1 MQQLRDLKIW
11 VRLVVGISLILVIAG
26 SGLVA
31 WTTMKQRETAILQ
44 AQDFSRSVHL
54 MTMSSLT
61 GMMLT
66 GTIGQ
71 RAVYI
76 DQVRKSEDIRELRVL
91 RGEAVA
97 NQFGAGTA
105 EETQTDAVEQ
115 RVMQS
120 KAAHFEVVS
129 ENGGENLRAVIP
141 VIAQKDYLGK
151 DCLTCH
157 IVPEGTVLG
166 AVSMRISLDKVNAA
180 MRDFRV
186 MTLLAALGLIVPVIA
201 FIYLYTK
208 HTVTL
213 PLDEVTR
220 GLRDIAE
227 GEGDLT
233 SRLAVRA
240 KDEIGEAAHAFND
253 FMEKLQGIIAEV
265 KSGTQ
270 EVLQTSASL
279 AQISERLAAN
289 SQVQSQE
296 AYSMA
301 TQVEI
306 MTFTL
311 DGLASQAGEVQQA
324 SEASSA
330 DSTRGGEVIDAA
342 ASEMGQITI
351 TVNESSR
358 IIQDLGR
365 QSDQISQIVN
375 VIKEIADQTNLL
387 ALNAAIE
394 AARAGEQG
402 RGFAV
407 VADEVRKLAERT
419 TNSTQEIS
427 SMIEKIQH
435 GTRVAIQSM
444 EAGVLR
450 VEGGAALAQ
459 QAGEAMARIKAGVG
473 QMVVAVNEIAAS
485 LKEQAQSNSENA
497 HKVESIACLSEENST
512 AFQSTAKTIQY
523 IDELARN
530 LGGLVGRFKT

>member
-1 MQQLRDLKIW
+1 MQLRDLKIW
-11 VRLVVGISLILVIAG
+11 VRLVVGISAILVVAG

-66 GTIGQ
+66 GTIGE
-71 RAVYI
+71 RAVYL

-91 RGEAVA
+91 RAEAVVK
-97 NQFGAGTA
+97 QFGAGAA
-105 EETQTDAVEQ
+105 EETRTDEVEQ
-115 RVMQS
+115 RVIAS
-120 KAAHFEVVS
+120 KTPYFEVVDDRDS
-129 ENGGENLRAVIP
+129 ESLRAIIP
-141 VIAQKDYLGK
+141 VIAQKNYLGK

-157 IVPEGTVLG
+157 VVPEGTALG
-166 AVSMRISLDKVNAA
+166 AVSMRISLDKVNQAVGS
-180 MRDFRV
+180 FRV
-186 MTLLAALGLIVPVIA
+186 GILLAALGLLIPVIG
-201 FIYLYTK
+201 FVYYFTRQ
-208 HTVTL
+208 TVTL
-213 PLDEVTR
+213 PLNGVTDR
-220 GLRDIAE
+220 LRDIAE

-233 SRLAVRA
+233 CRLPVQGR
-240 KDEIGEAAHAFND
+240 DEIGETAHAFND
-253 FMEKLQGIIAEV
+253 FMEKLQGIIGEV
-265 KSGTQ
+265 KSGTAQ
-270 EVLQTSASL
+270 VLETSASL
-279 AQISERLAAN
+279 AQLSERIAAN

-311 DGLASQAGEVQQA
+311 DGLAGQAEDVQRASGE
-324 SEASSA
+324 SSA
-330 DSTRGGEVIDAA
+330 DSTRGGKVIDDAA
-342 ASEMGQITI
+342 AEMNQIAA
-351 TVNESSR
+351 TVTESSR

-365 QSDQISQIVN
+365 QSDQITEIVN

-419 TNSTQEIS
+419 SASTQEITAT
-427 SMIEKIQH
+427 IEKIQT
-435 GTRVAIQSM
+435 GTRSAIESM
-444 EAGVLR
+444 EAGVSR
-450 VEGGAALAQ
+450 VGQGAALAQ
-459 QAGEAMARIKAGVG
+459 QAGEAMDRIKTGIAGV
-473 QMVVAVNEIAAS
+473 AASVNDISAS
-485 LKEQAQSNSENA
+485 LKEQAHSNGENA
-497 HKVESIACLSEENST
+497 HKVESIARLSEENSN
-512 AFQSTAKTIQY
+512 AFQETARTIQY

-530 LGGLVGRFKT
+530 LGNLVGRFKT